1 MKTRRI
7 VLLGAAFGVGLA
19 VGGGAVWSIQPEQLA
34 THSAAIAVSDDIQ
47 VTSVPSPEPS
57 LVQTTAQQP
66 LVEST
71 IDWAKVT
78 DQSGYRVHLQALT
91 FIDSASEPELIALVK
106 SIEANAQ
113 RRYQHNFLYSAAIQ
127 RWSEINSRAVVQ
139 HIRQANS
146 TDPHGEIGVRIEAI
160 KALSRTDSQVAW
172 QLASEYQAQG
182 QQGGFIAAEIH
193 AVLAQADPK
202 ATLEKIISSGR
213 NGGLGND
220 LGSGLGDSKLQESIE
235 RILMEWSSIDPVAA
249 LNWMEQN
256 PDVLTQRYV
265 EESALSHLMHS
276 DPQAGLDRLSR
287 TTDPQLRN
295 MLEAEYV
302 SQLAIHSPEQAYQWA
317 AGLSNSATRLSA
329 QQNALFAWV
338 YKAPDDALSFVELLS
353 VNELDHHTRQTLYAA
368 AASHKM
374 DIDPMG
380 TMTWLDTL
388 PADLQDSTRSA
399 AFQHWFS
406 MAPDNAMQW
415 LDAIADYQQR
425 QAMLDTVAPLL
436 PDQHL
441 DLAIQLYPEQSAMTQ
456 SQMAYGIVDQLY
468 RQDPDRA
475 MQWVDS
481 LPDGQANFE
490 PRQALLML
498 LAYEQ
503 PELAL
508 NRAAALQGEYRTAAL
523 AQLGMM
529 LSATHAE
536 TVSSWLSTVPL
547 SEEERR
553 FFTDS
558 QHGMPTDYQLQYF
571 ELQDSMTRLNSH

>member
-1 MKTRRI
+1 
-7 VLLGAAFGVGLA
+7 
-19 VGGGAVWSIQPEQLA
+19 
-34 THSAAIAVSDDIQ
+34 
-47 VTSVPSPEPS
+47 
-57 LVQTTAQQP
+57 
-66 LVEST
+66 
-71 IDWAKVT
+71 
-78 DQSGYRVHLQALT
+78 
-91 FIDSASEPELIALVK
+91 
-106 SIEANAQ
+106 
-113 RRYQHNFLYSAAIQ
+113 
-127 RWSEINSRAVVQ
+127 
-139 HIRQANS
+139 
-146 TDPHGEIGVRIEAI
+146 
-160 KALSRTDSQVAW
+160 
-172 QLASEYQAQG
+172 
-182 QQGGFIAAEIH
+182 
-193 AVLAQADPK
+193 
-202 ATLEKIISSGR
+202 
-213 NGGLGND
+213 
-220 LGSGLGDSKLQESIE
+220 
-235 RILMEWSSIDPVAA
+235 
-249 LNWMEQN
+249 
-256 PDVLTQRYV
+256 
-265 EESALSHLMHS
+265 
-276 DPQAGLDRLSR
+276 
-287 TTDPQLRN
+287 
-295 MLEAEYV
+295 
-302 SQLAIHSPEQAYQWA
+302 
-317 AGLSNSATRLSA
+317 
-329 QQNALFAWV
+329 
-338 YKAPDDALSFVELLS
+338 
-353 VNELDHHTRQTLYAA
+353 
-368 AASHKM
+368 
-374 DIDPMG
+374 
-380 TMTWLDTL
+380 
-388 PADLQDSTRSA
+388 
-399 AFQHWFS
+399 

-571 ELQDSMTRLNSH
+571 ELQD